1 MTKIALIG
9 NPNSGNSSLFNL
21 LTRTNQPTGGKLAR
35 SLVLLGQ
42 PVTRW
47 IVLAGGCVLALVY
60 VIVERSTLDPSQ
72 VITRSHLERI
82 RQEEKVNVNA
92 YSCNLYRSFNHSKPY
107 PLQ

>member
-1 MTKIALIG
+1 MA
-9 NPNSGNSSLFNL
+9 
-21 LTRTNQPTGGKLAR
+21 Q

-47 IVLAGGCVLALVY
+47 TVLAGGCVLALVY

-92 YSCNLYRSFNHSKPY
+92 YSCNLYRSFSHSKPY